1 MIHRRALL
9 ATPALLP
16 SLALAQPQADW
27 PQRPINMMI
36 PFVAGG
42 PSDITGRV
50 IAARLGGLLG
60 QTVVVENRPGANGA
74 VAAQAMTR
82 AAADGHT
89 IMTGSIGVFAINKA
103 LRPNLPY
110 DPVRDFAPITL
121 AVTMPNVLVVNP
133 QQVPA
138 TDYAGTMAWLRANG
152 GRASYSTSGVGSSEH
167 LTMELLKLRTRTEA
181 THIPYQ
187 GGAAATTALLGGDVQ
202 LTFQNLGTVAQ
213 HIAGGRLRAVMVTS
227 ATRNPTIPDVPTA
240 AEMGLDDF
248 VVTSWQAVM
257 APIGVPAPILARLEA
272 ACIESLRHP
281 ESRQRLNQLGVDV
294 VASSAADFRR
304 FQEAEIT
311 RWRAVVEGAQI
322 RAE

>member
-1 MIHRRALL
+1 
-9 ATPALLP
+9 
-16 SLALAQPQADW
+16 
-27 PQRPINMMI
+27 

-50 IAARLGGLLG
+50 IASRLGGILG
-60 QTVVVENRPGANGA
+60 QPVVVENRPGANGA
-74 VAAQAMTR
+74 VAAQALARTT
-82 AAADGHT
+82 ADGHT

-110 DPVRDFAPITL
+110 DPVRDFAPVTL

-138 TDYAGTMAWLRANG
+138 TDYPGTMAWLRANG

-167 LTMELLKLRTRTEA
+167 LTMELMKLRTGTEA

-187 GGAAATTALLGGDVQ
+187 GGAAAATALLAGDVQ
-202 LTFQNLGTVAQ
+202 LTFQNLGTVSQ
-213 HIAGGRLRAVMVTS
+213 HIAAGRLRAVMVTS
-227 ATRNPTIPDVPTA
+227 AARNPTIADVPTA
-240 AEMGLDDF
+240 AEAGLDDF

-257 APIGVPAPILARLEA
+257 APVGVPAPILGRLEA

-281 ESRQRLNQLGVDV
+281 EATQRLNQIGFDV

-311 RWRAVVEGAQI
+311 RWRAVVERAQI